1 MDKALIPFS
10 KQALYIIAGYGFVL
24 NTIWEFAQA
33 GPLYDMWDEVTLA
46 AGLFHITMAI
56 LGDVFIVLAISILA
70 GWICGTSDMLALS
83 WKAILCMLT
92 LGFISGLFLEWFAKT
107 MNWWTY
113 NDLMP
118 TITLF
123 GETVGLSPLAQM
135 ALLPSF
141 SVILSVKFGNP
152 SGTQDVENIHV

>member
-33 GPLYDMWDEVTLA
+33 GPLYDMWEEVSIA
-46 AGLFHITMAI
+46 SGLFHITMAI
-56 LGDVFIVLAISILA
+56 IGDVVIVLTIAILA
-70 GWICGTSDMLALS
+70 AWICGLSDILDIT
-83 WKAILCMLT
+83 WKASACMLIT
-92 LGFISGLFLEWFAKT
+92 GFISGLFLEWFAKT

-118 TITLF
+118 TISLF
-123 GETVGLSPLAQM
+123 GETVGLSPLLQIT
-135 ALLPSF
+135 LLPY
-141 SVILSVKFGNP
+141 LSVVLAVKVGNP
-152 SGTQDVENIHV
+152 LRVQSVHKL